1 MGLTV
6 TLTGSYETG
15 RIAQAEVRFEWP
27 NSILVRSAREERERA
42 SIRFLSS
49 MSVDNFQTGY
59 SENGRGKRCPRH
71 VAEGNVV
78 GMRLDILAIP
88 GLLELHDQMTLA
100 PC

>member
-1 MGLTV
+1 M
-6 TLTGSYETG
+6 
-15 RIAQAEVRFEWP
+15 I
-27 NSILVRSAREERERA
+27 
-42 SIRFLSS
+42 
-49 MSVDNFQTGY
+49 FQTGY
-59 SENGRGKRCPRH
+59 SENGYGKRCARH